1 MPLRH
6 DLRWFVGSFGGG
18 IGFLLGGFVDF
29 CGVVE
34 AQPISGE
41 AKLAP
46 VVLSEACREL
56 RYAVGSG
63 TQLGLDS

>member
-18 IGFLLGGFVDF
+18 IGFLLGGFVVF

-41 AKLAP
+41 AN
-46 VVLSEACREL
+46 
-56 RYAVGSG
+56 G
-63 TQLGLDS
+63 TQLGLDSRGSPLARIPVVYGWLMCS